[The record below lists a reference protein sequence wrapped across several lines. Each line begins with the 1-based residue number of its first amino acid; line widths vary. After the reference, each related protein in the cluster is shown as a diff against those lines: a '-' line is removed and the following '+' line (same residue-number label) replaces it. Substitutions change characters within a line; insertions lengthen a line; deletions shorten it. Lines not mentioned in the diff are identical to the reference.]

1 MINAVSEEKFDELVD
16 PKLENNFNT
25 VEMQRLIAS
34 AAACVRHSARRRPK
48 MSQVLF
54 LSMCVIYACEL
65 VPINV
70 VYREEVRDEILFK
83 CTGQS
88 FNRQK

>member
-1 MINAVSEEKFDELVD
+1 MINAISEEKFDELVD

-48 MSQVLF
+48 MSQVCSLHECC
-54 LSMCVIYACEL
+54 SCDIVRIYNFA
-65 VPINV
+65 
-70 VYREEVRDEILFK
+70 YREEMWD
-83 CTGQS
+83 
-88 FNRQK
+88 